1 MRRPLLFL
9 ERRLAIPNC
18 GEKMNRTVDPL
29 LVAET
34 ASGNEDVVR
43 YSGTQKELAEKAQEI
58 ILQNIYQH
66 MTIREISFL
75 LHVSPT
81 QLKTCFRKVYGTPVY
96 SFAKTRRMKEASRL
110 LLETNAPVLEI
121 AGRFGYENGSK
132 FAHAFRSVIGV
143 TPTEY
148 RKRNRTAV

>member
-1 MRRPLLFL
+1 MIGTNELFI
-9 ERRLAIPNC
+9 LA
-18 GEKMNRTVDPL
+18 D
-29 LVAET
+29 ET
-34 ASGNEDVVR
+34 SDKKTPC
-43 YSGTQKELAEKAQEI
+43 YSKSQKDLADKAQAI

-66 MTIREISFL
+66 VTIKKMSDR

-81 QLKTCFRKVYGTPVY
+81 QLKSSFRNVYGIPIY
-96 SFAKTRRMKEASRL
+96 SYAKAHRMRAASKL
-110 LLETNAPVLEI
+110 LLDTDDPVLEI

-148 RKRNRTAV
+148 RKRNRGAE

>member
-1 MRRPLLFL
+1 
-9 ERRLAIPNC
+9 
-18 GEKMNRTVDPL
+18 MNRTVDPL
-29 LVAET
+29 LVSET
-34 ASGNEDVVR
+34 ASGNEDAVR

-96 SFAKTRRMKEASRL
+96 SFAKARRMKEASRL
-110 LLETNAPVLEI
+110 LWRPMRRSWRSR
-121 AGRFGYENGSK
+121 AG
-132 FAHAFRSVIGV
+132 SVMR
-143 TPTEY
+143 TE
-148 RKRNRTAV
+148 ASSPMLFEA